1 MAVQNTTEGCDWT
14 VMKFSMIYSTGLNS
28 NYNIKMHFHKKNQN
42 KQKFDI
48 EFMFEGNLYLL
59 KLQQSSRILVW
70 GLVSGNRKLGQV
82 MH

>member
-28 NYNIKMHFHKKNQN
+28 NYNIKMHFHQKKNQN

-59 KLQQSSRILVW
+59 KLQQSSRILD
-70 GLVSGNRKLGQV
+70 K
-82 MH
+82 